1 MRSKQLVNILT
12 KKNSISRGRSLDFEA
27 ALDQTTGSSYHQC
40 RHALSNL
47 RDLCWV
53 LGNETRDQFWQEETA
68 LYPAVEYQLPRLRWL
83 LGELRQEHDVFR
95 RTLEDFRCE
104 LDYFNLSGQLR
115 NFLRLGGELTSTL
128 RRCIDRADD
137 ELHPIVLNELTGED
151 LPELCFVS
159 S

>member
-1 MRSKQLVNILT
+1 MRSREFVNTLRE
-12 KKNSISRGRSLDFEA
+12 KNSIIRGRLLDFEA

-40 RHALSNL
+40 RHAISDL

-53 LGNETRDQFWQEETA
+53 LGNETRYQFWQEETA

-83 LGELRQEHDVFR
+83 VGELRQEHDVFR
-95 RTLEDFRCE
+95 RALEDFRYE

-115 NFLRLGGELTSTL
+115 NVLRLGGDLTSIL
-128 RRCIDRADD
+128 RRCLDRADD
-137 ELHPIVLNELTGED
+137 ELHPIVLKELTGEN
-151 LPELCFVS
+151 LSELSFVS